1 MACFNKLVVLALV
14 MLLHARVW
22 AQLVGAPAPTDSA
35 TLFNQTF
42 GQRKLATAQ
51 LITLP
56 VMLDGR
62 ELGVLRARVG
72 PEGVTVDRKS
82 MTEFLQPILQPH
94 VIAKMRSSD
103 AVDGW
108 LPIKDISVL
117 GFQARYSVQ
126 RLSIELEI
134 PMDLRQNE
142 TFSLSSKGAFRR
154 EGGIRPE
161 PWSLIL
167 NTRGVVSQQTGNN
180 THTSQEM
187 LYADMAGRWH
197 NWVLEDSVLYGSSGI
212 GAPGLKRQLTRL
224 VRDWDDQAV
233 RLTLGDVTS
242 TSHASAHSLALGGLV
257 ISRQFALNPAL
268 PVQSEPGTSFQLPQG
283 ASVDVRVNGVL
294 ARTLRLDPGVYSLS
308 EIPVF
313 TGANRVHLTI
323 VEPGGKTVHREF
335 DYFFDASLLKP
346 QVHEF
351 EFALGSPVILS
362 VLGRQY
368 DTRQVMASAWWRQ
381 GWLDSLTAGFS
392 LQRRQGTGVQAQVAG
407 TEAVWATP
415 LGNFSGWLAQS
426 RHSGFGGHAASL
438 QWRWNRAIQTDEESS
453 GLSRGVSLI
462 FQASQSSHGY
472 APINADRSG
481 MPMRDLGLRL
491 GVLWKGGYSSNFG
504 LSRRTSTDP
513 ADSSKGFSA
522 SMRRWIGRH
531 WSLDGSISQQTQGN
545 VKNLSVGVSL
555 SYSAERATE
564 RRESDF
570 VWQTTASYQSQDQR
584 KQLDAD
590 LAGSTSWFASD
601 TYWQANANRTQAQS
615 GEDTS
620 LRARA
625 LMGRAEG
632 IVTLRQS
639 HSADVNITMLEAS
652 LASAF
657 VMSSGAGWGWAAPVY
672 DSAVQF
678 KPYKGYDDLRL
689 LVDPQIGR
697 AALSSDQWGTPP
709 LASLS
714 DWVPRQLQLDIENLP
729 PGLSLGVDR
738 PLLLPSYRSVLVVPV
753 GSNARTQVT
762 GRLIGSKQL
771 AAPLHTL
778 LLTQAGASESLDLF
792 TNRKGVFMSSQLM
805 PGAYELRQPGSS
817 LVLARFIVGDETE
830 GIMDIGIVQISG
842 EKP

>member
-1 MACFNKLVVLALV
+1 MSCLNKVVVPALV
-14 MLLHARVW
+14 MQLHANAW
-22 AQLVGAPAPTDSA
+22 AQVVGAPAPTDSA

-42 GQRKLATAQ
+42 GQRKQATAQ

-56 VMLDGR
+56 VVLDGR
-62 ELGVLRARVG
+62 ELGVLKARVS
-72 PEGVTVDRKS
+72 PEGVAVDRKS
-82 MTEFLQPILQPH
+82 MAEFLQPILQPH
-94 VIAKMRSSD
+94 VIANIKPSD

-108 LPIKDISVL
+108 LLVKDISAL
-117 GFQARYSVQ
+117 GFQAQYSAQ

-134 PMDLRQNE
+134 PIDLRQNE
-142 TFSLSSKGAFRR
+142 AFSLSSKGSFRG
-154 EGGIRPE
+154 EDGIRPE
-161 PWSLIL
+161 PWSLII
-167 NTRGVVSQQTGNN
+167 NTRGVVSQQTGSNAN
-180 THTSQEM
+180 TSQEI
-187 LYADMAGRWH
+187 LYADMAGRWQ
-197 NWVLEDSVLYGSSGI
+197 NWVLEDSVLYGPSGT
-212 GAPGLKRQLTRL
+212 GGPGLKRQLTRL
-224 VRDWDDQAV
+224 VRDWENQAV

-242 TSHASAHSLALGGLV
+242 TSHASANALALGGLV

-268 PVQSEPGTSFQLPQG
+268 PVQSQPGTSFQLPQG

-313 TGANRVHLTI
+313 TGANRVDLTI

-362 VLGRQY
+362 ALGRQY
-368 DTRQVMASAWWRQ
+368 DTRQVLASAWWRR
-381 GWLDSLTAGFS
+381 GWLDSFTAGFS
-392 LQRRQGTGVQAQVAG
+392 LQRRQGSGVQAQVAG

-415 LGNFSGWLAQS
+415 LGNFSGWLGQS
-426 RHSGFGGHAASL
+426 RHTGFGGHAASL
-438 QWRWNRAIQTDEESS
+438 QWRWNRAIQTDEDSS
-453 GLSRGVSLI
+453 GLARGISLI
-462 FQASQSSHGY
+462 FQASQSSDGY
-472 APINADRSG
+472 APINADQSG
-481 MPMRDLGLRL
+481 MAIRDLGLRL
-491 GVLWKGGYSSNFG
+491 GTLWKGGYSSNFG
-504 LSRRTSTDP
+504 VSRRTSSNP

-531 WSLDGSISQQTQGN
+531 WSLDGSISQQQQGN
-545 VKNLSVGVSL
+545 ARNLFVGMSL

-570 VWQTTASYQSQDQR
+570 VWQTTVGYQSQDQR
-584 KQLDAD
+584 KQWDAD
-590 LAGSTSWFASD
+590 LAGNTSWFGSD
-601 TYWQANANRTQAQS
+601 TYWQVNANQTQAQS

-632 IVTLRQS
+632 IVSLRQS
-639 HSADVNITMLEAS
+639 HTAGVKNTMLEAS

-657 VMSSGAGWGWAAPVY
+657 VMSSGGGWGWAAPVY

-678 KPYKGYDDLRL
+678 KPYKGFDGLRL

-697 AALSSDQWGTPP
+697 TALSSDQWGTPP

-714 DWVPRQLQLDIENLP
+714 AWVPRQLQLDIENLP
-729 PGLSLGVDR
+729 PGLSVGGDR

-762 GRLIGSKQL
+762 GRLIGPKQL
-771 AAPLHTL
+771 AAPLHAM
-778 LLTQAGASESLDLF
+778 LLTKAGASESLDLF
-792 TNRKGVFMSSQLM
+792 TNRKGVFMSTQLT
-805 PGAYELRQPGSS
+805 PGAYELSQPGSS
-817 LVLARFIVGDETE
+817 QVLARFVVGDETE